1 MNVYLP
7 IEVTWCIYSEVI
19 KIANVLEQ
27 DVIDYIIVII
37 FNDSGNF

>member
-7 IEVTWCIYSEVI
+7 IEVTWYIYSEVI
-19 KIANVLEQ
+19 KIAYVLEQ
-27 DVIDYIIVII
+27 DVIHYIIVII